1 MKPKAVLVTCLVSS
15 FSLIGGIGLTWL
27 DWLITGVFFI
37 LIVRGYRRG
46 FFQQFLD
53 LLGSVVALIIA
64 FYFYHRVGSILA
76 GYLKLSEPFANMLA
90 FILIIVL
97 LSGTVSFIG
106 KRWRD
111 STKIE
116 PVALFDSA
124 IGALLGGLKA
134 TVILIIALLIVVSL
148 PFEFCI
154 EQVGASSFANDLLRL
169 APLFYVIQNHSLP
182 SSLPRLV
189 VSPEGLQVR
198 KIAPGNLDKATCF
211 ACGTKVEYRGM
222 VRKGL
227 TPYPQTYCPK
237 CRRISD
243 GCLTFEGYHTIHG
256 ICPYERLGAVGL
268 TDCKI
273 WPNPEPTI
281 VTGSCPVC
289 GRSQ

>member
-1 MKPKAVLVTCLVSS
+1 M
-15 FSLIGGIGLTWL
+15 TWL
-27 DWLITGVFFI
+27 DWLIAGVFFF

-64 FYFYHRVGSILA
+64 FYCYQRVGSMLA
-76 GYLKLSEPFANMLA
+76 GYLRLSEPFANMLA

-97 LSGTVSFIG
+97 LSGSVSFIG

-111 STKIE
+111 STKVE
-116 PVALFDSA
+116 PVALFDSGM
-124 IGALLGGLKA
+124 GALLGGLKA
-134 TVILIIALLIVVSL
+134 AVILIILLLIVVSL
-148 PFEFCI
+148 PFDFCI
-154 EQVGASSFANDLLRL
+154 EQIEASSFANDLLRL

-182 SSLPRLV
+182 SSLPRLI
-189 VSPEGLQVR
+189 VSPEGLQMR
-198 KIAPGNLDKATCF
+198 KIAPGNLEGATCI

-222 VRKGL
+222 IRKGL
-227 TPYPQTYCPK
+227 TPHPQTYCPK
-237 CRRISD
+237 CRRTSD
-243 GCLTFEGYHTIHG
+243 GCLTFEGYHATHG

-273 WPNPEPTI
+273 WPNPEPTT
-281 VTGSCPVC
+281 VTGTCPVC